1 MNENTA
7 AAVMLKTPAIVVA
20 SRMEMRIGS
29 ILMPLVRVLQL
40 PQDRHCTAQIAEAHF
55 VRAKTAPRMQRGD
68 ENISLYFHRRAW
80 IYLPLPVTA
89 PARS

>member
-29 ILMPLVRVLQL
+29 ILMPLDRVLQL
-40 PQDRHCTAQIAEAHF
+40 PQDRHCTAQPAAAHS

-68 ENISLYFHRRAW
+68 ETISLYFHRRVGVS
-80 IYLPLPVTA
+80 LPFLVTA